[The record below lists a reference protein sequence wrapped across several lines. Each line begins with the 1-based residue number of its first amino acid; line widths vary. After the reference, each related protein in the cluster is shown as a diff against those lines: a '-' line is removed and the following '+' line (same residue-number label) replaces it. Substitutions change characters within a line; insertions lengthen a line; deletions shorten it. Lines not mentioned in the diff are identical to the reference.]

1 MPCFVLQE
9 VMVIV
14 GDFLANAT
22 LANGGTPPLAVSY
35 DAATANCMVSA
46 ACVGLMSES
55 EMSRYPFFDCC
66 AIGKISAIM
75 WPYGYLTFVSPET
88 KMSFTMASSLGAY
101 HGQKRFMVK

>member
-55 EMSRYPFFDCC
+55 EM
-66 AIGKISAIM
+66 
-75 WPYGYLTFVSPET
+75 